1 MKDRRGRN
9 VTAIGALVL
18 GAAALFVWGFFYLLG
33 DPVLSGGTDVVVA
46 LDNGVGLKRGDR
58 VQLQGVAVGTV
69 RMVELMPPRRV
80 SVVLRLD
87 DGLRLPADT
96 RVIVRGDVFGAH
108 TVDLLPGSA
117 MVMLEPGDT
126 IRGVATAPLPQVAGE
141 LSEQARS
148 ILTNTDSLLS
158 RSTVA
163 ELRATASVLPATAIE
178 MRAAFAELHLA
189 ARALRHT
196 GEELRTARTGE
207 SLNRSLAELE
217 ESARAFN
224 RAAVTLDRSLG
235 SMASVMQKIDTGEG
249 TLGRLVND
257 TTLYSDLNDAVR
269 EMRALAVDIRA
280 NPKRYVNIRVF

>member
-1 MKDRRGRN
+1 MKDRRNRN
-9 VTAIGALVL
+9 VTAIGALVIT
-18 GAAALFVWGFFYLLG
+18 ASALFVWGFFYLLG
-33 DPVLSGGTDVVVA
+33 DPVLSGGTDVVVV
-46 LDNGVGLKRGDR
+46 LENGVGLKRGDV

-69 RMVELMPPRRV
+69 RSVELVPPRRV
-80 SVVLRLD
+80 SVLLRLE

-108 TVDLLPGSA
+108 TVDLMPGSA

-126 IRGVATAPLPQVAGE
+126 IRGVASVPLPQLASE

-158 RSTVA
+158 RNTVA
-163 ELRATASVLPATAIE
+163 ELRATASVLPATAHE
-178 MRAAFAELHLA
+178 MRAAFAELHMA
-189 ARALRHT
+189 AAALRRT
-196 GEELRTARTGE
+196 SEEFQTARTGA
-207 SLNRSLAELE
+207 SINRTLGELE
-217 ESARAFN
+217 GSAQAFN

-235 SMASVMQKIDTGEG
+235 SMASVMAKIDTGEG

-257 TTLYSDLNDAVR
+257 TTLYHDLHDVVR